1 MKKQLIFAL
10 SFILL
15 FSLGLVQAGTVSE
28 FQPCNQQ
35 EQCISRQGSDS
46 FYCVNINNQGFKWY
60 EAKTLWQGDPLRGT
74 GKCGNFKA
82 CSTFV
87 LASSC
92 AGVQEVIRGEKFP
105 EVYSLEKFSGFCNP
119 ETKAWNFNFEASFN
133 ALCVQKTTSSP
144 KFSAIP
150 DQVLLQNSG
159 FNNNIIDLH
168 NFVSDLDTP
177 TSNLKINVITESNP
191 EIVVC
196 NIDNN
201 RFLDCFVK
209 QGISGE
215 SFVTMHASDGIGL
228 DRATVKIKVLPKTD
242 QPVCRLTWDNPT
254 QSGKALRSVGDN
266 SNVLIQVLNL
276 EKDSSFI
283 IKNTNLID
291 PKILI
296 QQALKADSQGN
307 FMIKDSTIIPSDYTN
322 GEYKTEILG
331 MNSQLITPCNPGFI
345 IVEKTVVSNPICE
358 LTWDDPKTQDGRAL
372 RSVGDKSNVLI
383 KVSNLE
389 KNSEY
394 ALRNTNL
401 NNPRVK
407 FQVVFKSDEQGS
419 YLLRDSTVIP
429 QDYTPGTYVVQVLK
443 GLNNE
448 IQCNPGFIIK
458 GDIAPVCGN
467 GIKETGEQCDGS
479 SGVGNNQQ
487 CTSQCTLINLP
498 FCGDGI
504 KNGNEQC
511 DKSSGIAP
519 GQICTLDCRIET
531 IKESLPPKFKQ
542 IPAQQLKKDSG
553 FNNDILDLHNFVTDP
568 DTPLN
573 NLKFFFISKEGE
585 IIPSLDSD
593 FIECTIDTN
602 RFIDCSVKSGKTGET
617 AAILRVTDSFGFD
630 TTTFVIVVVEKIP
643 EENKPPVIQNLPD
656 KTLLRNSG
664 LNDNII
670 DLHQFTSDPDTLFK
684 QLTFT
689 IISETNTNIAD
700 CSLDNNRFVDCFAKN
715 NLGFTDVTIEVSDGK
730 ASSSDTF
737 RVTVADSLDQGK
749 VKPKTKKVSIE
760 SLFGY
765 NEIYSLAVY
774 GKVKNT
780 GTVKSHITARLTIPG
795 LNYYDVKNFDLG
807 SKQAKWVI
815 FMPDIPKGKY
825 VAQLYVDN
833 GKDSE
838 IKYVEIERK

>member
-15 FSLGLVQAGTVSE
+15 FSLGLVQAITVSE
-28 FQPCNQQ
+28 SQPCNQQ
-35 EQCISRQGSDS
+35 EQCISRQSSDS

-60 EAKTLWQGDPLRGT
+60 GAKTLWQGDPLRGT
-74 GKCGNFKA
+74 GKCGNFNS

-87 LASSC
+87 LANSC

-105 EVYSLEKFSGFCNP
+105 EVYSLDKFSGFCNP

-168 NFVSDLDTP
+168 NFVSDSDTP
-177 TSNLKINVITESNP
+177 TNDLKINVITESNP

-242 QPVCRLTWDNPT
+242 QPICRLTWDNPT
-254 QSGKALRSVGDN
+254 QSNKGLRSVGDK

-283 IKNTNLID
+283 IRNTNLINS
-291 PKILI
+291 KISI
-296 QQALKADSQGN
+296 QQVLKADSQGN
-307 FMIKDSTIIPSDYTN
+307 FIIKDSTVVPSDYTN

-331 MNSQLITPCNPGFI
+331 MNNQLITPCNPSFI
-345 IVEKTVVSNPICE
+345 IVEKKVENNPVCE
-358 LTWDDPKTQDGRAL
+358 LTWDDPKTQDGKAL

-407 FQVVFKSDEQGS
+407 FQVVFRSDEQGS

-458 GDIAPVCGN
+458 GEIAPVCGN

-511 DKSSGIAP
+511 DKSSGVGP
-519 GQICTLDCRIET
+519 GQTCTLDCRIET
-531 IKESLPPKFKQ
+531 IIKSLPPKFKQ

-553 FNNDILDLHNFVTDP
+553 FNNDIIDLHNFVTDP

-585 IIPSLDSD
+585 IMPSLDTD

-602 RFIDCSVKSGKTGET
+602 RFVDCSVKSGKIGET
-617 AAILRVTDSFGFD
+617 AAILRVTDGFGFD
-630 TTTFVIVVVEKIP
+630 TTTFVILVVEKIP
-643 EENKPPVIQNLPD
+643 EENKPPLIQNLPD
-656 KTLLRNSG
+656 KTLIRNSG

-670 DLHQFTSDPDTLFK
+670 DLNQFTSDPDNSLK

-689 IISETNTNIAD
+689 ITSETNTNIAD
-700 CSLDNNRFVDCFAKN
+700 CSIDNNRFVDCFAKN
-715 NLGFTDVTIEVSDGK
+715 DLGFTDVTIEVSDGK

-737 RVTVADSLDQGK
+737 RVTVADSLDQVKG
-749 VKPKTKKVSIE
+749 KPKTKKVSIE
-760 SLFGY
+760 SLFSY
-765 NEIYSLAVY
+765 NEIYYLAVY
-774 GKVKNT
+774 GRVKNT
-780 GTVKSHITARLTIPG
+780 GTVKSHVTARLTIPG

>member
-15 FSLGLVQAGTVSE
+15 FSLGLVQAITVSE

-74 GKCGNFKA
+74 GKCGNFNS

-133 ALCVQKTTSSP
+133 ALCVQKTTASP

-159 FNNNIIDLH
+159 FNNNIVDLH
-168 NFVSDLDTP
+168 NFVSDSDTP
-177 TSNLKINVITESNP
+177 TNDLKINVITESNP

-215 SFVTMHASDGIGL
+215 SFVTMHVSDCIGL

-254 QSGKALRSVGDN
+254 QSGKGLRSVGDK

-276 EKDSSFI
+276 GKDSSFI
-283 IKNTNLID
+283 IK
-291 PKILI
+291 
-296 QQALKADSQGN
+296 
-307 FMIKDSTIIPSDYTN
+307 
-322 GEYKTEILG
+322 
-331 MNSQLITPCNPGFI
+331 
-345 IVEKTVVSNPICE
+345 KTVVSNPICE
-358 LTWDDPKTQDGRAL
+358 LTWHDPKTQDGKAIRAI
-372 RSVGDKSNVLI
+372 GDKSNVLI

-487 CTSQCTLINLP
+487 CTNDCKLINLPFCGDGVKNQPSEQCDGTSGVGEHQQCTSQCTLINLP
-498 FCGDGI
+498 FCGDNV

-511 DKSSGIAP
+511 DKSSGVGENQA
-519 GQICTLDCRIET
+519 CSSDC
-531 IKESLPPKFKQ
+531 KL
-542 IPAQQLKKDSG
+542 
-553 FNNDILDLHNFVTDP
+553 
-568 DTPLN
+568 
-573 NLKFFFISKEGE
+573 
-585 IIPSLDSD
+585 
-593 FIECTIDTN
+593 
-602 RFIDCSVKSGKTGET
+602 
-617 AAILRVTDSFGFD
+617 
-630 TTTFVIVVVEKIP
+630 
-643 EENKPPVIQNLPD
+643 
-656 KTLLRNSG
+656 
-664 LNDNII
+664 I
-670 DLHQFTSDPDTLFK
+670 DL
-684 QLTFT
+684 
-689 IISETNTNIAD
+689 
-700 CSLDNNRFVDCFAKN
+700 
-715 NLGFTDVTIEVSDGK
+715 
-730 ASSSDTF
+730 
-737 RVTVADSLDQGK
+737 
-749 VKPKTKKVSIE
+749 
-760 SLFGY
+760 
-765 NEIYSLAVY
+765 
-774 GKVKNT
+774 
-780 GTVKSHITARLTIPG
+780 
-795 LNYYDVKNFDLG
+795 
-807 SKQAKWVI
+807 
-815 FMPDIPKGKY
+815 
-825 VAQLYVDN
+825 
-833 GKDSE
+833 
-838 IKYVEIERK
+838 